1 MKVFK
6 EKTLSKKYKHTTN
19 MPTAKKTVKKTVK
32 RVVRRVPKKKA
43 AVQKNTAV
51 ATNVAPVVA
60 VAAPVVVETTPAVQT
75 NTTAEWENTWDTIL
89 EQTSTLAKTVRTL
102 NTSLKKVHKQWARAL
117 KDARKQSSKKK
128 RNSNTKRAPSGFAKP
143 SRISSELC
151 AFLGKPEGT
160 EMARTEVTR
169 LLTQY
174 IKTNSLQDPQNKRKI
189 VPDAQLTSLLQV
201 GDNAE
206 LTYFNLQKYMKRHF
220 PKSAAAT
227 AATTTTTTTTTV

>member
-1 MKVFK
+1 
-6 EKTLSKKYKHTTN
+6 

-32 RVVRRVPKKKA
+32 RVIRRVPKKA

-51 ATNVAPVVA
+51 ATNVAPVVTATAAPA
-60 VAAPVVVETTPAVQT
+60 VVETAPVVEN
-75 NTTAEWENTWDTIL
+75 NTTAEWENTWETIL

-102 NTSLKKVHKQWARAL
+102 NVSLKKVHKQWSRAL
-117 KDARKQSSKKK
+117 KDAHKQSKKKK

-220 PKSAAAT
+220 PKT
-227 AATTTTTTTTTV
+227 DATTTATA

>member
-1 MKVFK
+1 
-6 EKTLSKKYKHTTN
+6 
-19 MPTAKKTVKKTVK
+19 MPTAKKTIKKTVK
-32 RVVRRVPKKKA
+32 RVVRRVPKKA
-43 AVQKNTAV
+43 ATAVQSNTAV
-51 ATNVAPVVA
+51 ATNVAPAVVTASQA
-60 VAAPVVVETTPAVQT
+60 VADTTTTVVQENNTPQ
-75 NTTAEWENTWDTIL
+75 WESTWETIL
-89 EQTSTLAKTVRTL
+89 EQTTTLSKTVRAL

-117 KDARKQSSKKK
+117 KDARKQSKKK
-128 RNSNTKRAPSGFAKP
+128 RRSNTKRSPSGFAKP

-201 GDNAE
+201 SDNAE

-220 PKSAAAT
+220 PKSG
-227 AATTTTTTTTTV
+227 TTTTASA

>member
-1 MKVFK
+1 
-6 EKTLSKKYKHTTN
+6 

-32 RVVRRVPKKKA
+32 RVVRRVPKKKTV
-43 AVQKNTAV
+43 VQANTAV
-51 ATNVAPVVA
+51 ATNVAPA
-60 VAAPVVVETTPAVQT
+60 VATSAPTEVETAPIVQD

-102 NTSLKKVHKQWARAL
+102 NTSLKKVRKQWARAL
-117 KDARKQSSKKK
+117 KDASKQSKKK

-220 PKSAAAT
+220 PKTAT
-227 AATTTTTTTTTV
+227 ATA

>member
-1 MKVFK
+1 
-6 EKTLSKKYKHTTN
+6 
-19 MPTAKKTVKKTVK
+19 MPTAKKTIKKTVK
-32 RVVRRVPKKKA
+32 RVVRRVPKKA
-43 AVQKNTAV
+43 ATAVQSNTAV
-51 ATNVAPVVA
+51 ATNVAPAVVTASQA
-60 VAAPVVVETTPAVQT
+60 VADTTTTVVQENNTPQ
-75 NTTAEWENTWDTIL
+75 WESTWETIL
-89 EQTSTLAKTVRTL
+89 EQTTTLSKTVRAL

-117 KDARKQSSKKK
+117 KDARKQSKKK
-128 RNSNTKRAPSGFAKP
+128 RSSNTKRSPSGFAKP

-201 GDNAE
+201 SDNAE

-220 PKSAAAT
+220 PKSG
-227 AATTTTTTTTTV
+227 TTTTASA

>member
-1 MKVFK
+1 
-6 EKTLSKKYKHTTN
+6 
-19 MPTAKKTVKKTVK
+19 MPTAKKTIKKTVK

-43 AVQKNTAV
+43 ATAVQSNTAV
-51 ATNVAPVVA
+51 ATNVAPAVVA
-60 VAAPVVVETTPAVQT
+60 ASPAVAD
-75 NTTAEWENTWDTIL
+75 TTTTVVQENSTPQWESTWETIL
-89 EQTSTLAKTVRTL
+89 EQTTTLSNTVRAL

-117 KDARKQSSKKK
+117 KDARKQSKKK
-128 RNSNTKRAPSGFAKP
+128 RSSNTKRSPSGFAKP

-220 PKSAAAT
+220 PKANASTVNTAT
-227 AATTTTTTTTTV
+227 A

>member
-1 MKVFK
+1 
-6 EKTLSKKYKHTTN
+6 
-19 MPTAKKTVKKTVK
+19 MPTAKKTIKKTVK
-32 RVVRRVPKKKA
+32 RVVRRVPKKA
-43 AVQKNTAV
+43 ATAVQSNTAV
-51 ATNVAPVVA
+51 ATNVAPAVVTASQA
-60 VAAPVVVETTPAVQT
+60 VADTTTTVVQENNTPQ
-75 NTTAEWENTWDTIL
+75 WESTWETIL
-89 EQTSTLAKTVRTL
+89 EQTTTLSKTVRAL

-117 KDARKQSSKKK
+117 KDARKQSKKK
-128 RNSNTKRAPSGFAKP
+128 RSSNTKRSPSGFAKP

-220 PKSAAAT
+220 PKSG
-227 AATTTTTTTTTV
+227 TTTTASA